1 MSLRT
6 MLGILLVINGYVL
19 IYYRLLVKHFY
30 EEQIGAKE
38 SVFGA
43 LFSFPPYSRLTETG
57 KKYARRYWIALAL
70 LTIILLLS
78 AFSFKGNLE

>member
-38 SVFGA
+38 GTFGA
-43 LFSFPPYSRLTETG
+43 LFSFPPYGRLSEPG
-57 KKYARRYWIALAL
+57 KKYARRYWMALAL
-70 LTIILLLS
+70 LTGILLLS
-78 AFSFKGNLE
+78 AYIFKGYP

>member
-6 MLGILLVINGYVL
+6 MLGFLLVVNGYVL

-38 SVFGA
+38 SMFGA

-57 KKYARRYWIALAL
+57 KKYTRRYWFALAL
-70 LTIILLLS
+70 LTIILLIS
-78 AFSFKGNLE
+78 AFTSKGILF